1 MFERIFRKALII
13 WKSQGGGD
21 NSARELIAQIHNY
34 DLQNSPYH
42 SVFQDH
48 IELPETWWAAIK
60 LPNHH
65 LQKLALLLLAIT
77 PHSAGCERIFSV
89 LNWFTQ
95 KRRNRL
101 TVKKVSNMAKLH
113 AYYVT
118 NARHELNYV
127 GQNLPENNFL
137 KMIQDYTHSLT
148 LGSAMFE
155 EDIQLYDSDDDFE
168 DNYEDSTNDDLS
180 EVDLSKVDSNMLNIE
195 NSINLAY
202 ALNNTN
208 QSTILDEI
216 IDHGETDFDIDALTS
231 QGMQMRNALVD
242 KESEDFSN
250 GRVN

>member
-1 MFERIFRKALII
+1 
-13 WKSQGGGD
+13 
-21 NSARELIAQIHNY
+21 
-34 DLQNSPYH
+34 
-42 SVFQDH
+42 
-48 IELPETWWAAIK
+48 
-60 LPNHH
+60 
-65 LQKLALLLLAIT
+65 
-77 PHSAGCERIFSV
+77 
-89 LNWFTQ
+89 
-95 KRRNRL
+95 
-101 TVKKVSNMAKLH
+101 MAKLH

-127 GQNLPENNFL
+127 GQNLPENDFL
-137 KMIQDYTHSLT
+137 KMMQDYTHSLT
-148 LGSAMFE
+148 SGSAMFE

-180 EVDLSKVDSNMLNIE
+180 EVDLSEVDSNMLNIE

-208 QSTILDEI
+208 QPTILDEI